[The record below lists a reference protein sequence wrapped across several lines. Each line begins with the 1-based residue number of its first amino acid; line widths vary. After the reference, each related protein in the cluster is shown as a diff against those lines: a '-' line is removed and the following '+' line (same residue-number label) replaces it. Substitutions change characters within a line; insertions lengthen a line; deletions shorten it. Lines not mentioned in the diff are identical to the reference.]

1 MAAMGVMSAGKQAV
15 ALSSGFCGTPLKKQQ
30 NSLVAAGPVK
40 SQSVCFA
47 ARASGYDE
55 ELVKTAVCCF

>member
-30 NSLVAAGPVK
+30 NSLVAAGQ

-47 ARASGYDE
+47 VRASGYDE